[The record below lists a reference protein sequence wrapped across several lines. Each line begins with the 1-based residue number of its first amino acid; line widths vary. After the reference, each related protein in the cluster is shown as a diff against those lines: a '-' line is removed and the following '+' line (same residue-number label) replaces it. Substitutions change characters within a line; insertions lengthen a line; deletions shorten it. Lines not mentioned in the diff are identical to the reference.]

1 MAVTTGSIEGAGTSA
16 THWLKWAVLGLIA
29 LINLYAVTLMYIQGE
44 TIFALVFLI
53 LVTTGLYVFAAER
66 AYVHRYIFPGV
77 ATMFIFIV
85 FPLAYTI
92 WIAFTNYSA
101 TNILTFERAR
111 HYHLSQTF
119 QVEGQ
124 NYDFSLYAA
133 GTDTYRLA
141 LSARTGERFISEPVE
156 LRIPDAKA
164 QPPAVT
170 APIEIDLTVIETP
183 PDQPPL
189 AVRDLVRL
197 RSVMQ
202 NVVAHLPDHSDL
214 RMSGMRQ
221 FSATRPLF
229 QVLPSAQGGDGSI
242 LVNQLTKERIAPD
255 MRVGFYRQL
264 NAEGEFTGPG
274 IAPGFSVFVGW
285 KNFLRVLT
293 DPGVQG
299 PFLQIFGWTLTFSF
313 LSVIF
318 TLAIGTVLASLVQ
331 WEGLAGRGLYRLLL
345 ILPYAV
351 PAFISILVFRGL
363 FNQNF
368 GEINLILRGLFGIQP
383 QWFTDP
389 TLARTM
395 LVMVNVW
402 LGYPYMMLLAT
413 GYLQSIPQDHYKAAA
428 LEGAGPIRNFFSI
441 TLPQILP
448 PFVPLLISSFAFN
461 FNNVVLILLL
471 TRGAPDIPGTLVPA
485 GQTDI
490 LGSFTFRVSF
500 QDAGQNFG
508 IAGAISTLIFLLV
521 GVLAYANFYAL
532 RRAANARGRG

>member
-1 MAVTTGSIEGAGTSA
+1 MAATTSSIEGAGTSA

-44 TIFALVFLI
+44 TVFALVFLI
-53 LVTTGLYVFAAER
+53 LVATGLYVFAAER

-101 TNILTFERAR
+101 SNILTFERAR
-111 HYHLSQTF
+111 HYHLSQTYRI
-119 QVEGQ
+119 EGQ

-133 GTDTYRLA
+133 GPETYRLA
-141 LSARTGERFISEPVE
+141 LTAKTGERFISEPVE

-164 QPPAVT
+164 QPPAAT
-170 APIEIDLTVIETP
+170 APIEIDLTAIDTP
-183 PDQPPL
+183 PDQAPL
-189 AVRDLVRL
+189 AVKDLVRL
-197 RSVMQ
+197 RGVMQ

-242 LVNQLTKERIAPD
+242 LVNQQTKERIAPD
-255 MRVGFYRQL
+255 MRLGFYRQL
-264 NAEGEFTGPG
+264 NAEGEFAGPG

-313 LSVIF
+313 LSVVF

-368 GEINLILRGLFGIQP
+368 GEINLLLSQVFGIRP
-383 QWFTDP
+383 GWFNDP

-395 LVMVNVW
+395 LLIVNTW
-402 LGYPYMMLLAT
+402 LGYPYMMILCMGLLKA
-413 GYLQSIPQDHYKAAA
+413 IPADLYEASAMD
-428 LEGAGPIRNFFSI
+428 GSNFIRDFFSI
-441 TLPQILP
+441 TLPILMKP
-448 PFVPLLISSFAFN
+448 LTPLLIASFAFN
-461 FNNVVLILLL
+461 FNNFVLVQLL
-471 TRGAPDIPGTLVPA
+471 TQGRPDIIGAQTPA
-485 GQTDI
+485 GTTDLLVTYTYRI
-490 LGSFTFRVSF
+490 AFEGSG
-500 QDAGQNFG
+500 QDYGLASA
-508 IAGAISTLIFLLV
+508 IATLIFIMV
-521 GVLAYANFYAL
+521 GILALINIKL
-532 RRAANARGRG
+532 MRVDR